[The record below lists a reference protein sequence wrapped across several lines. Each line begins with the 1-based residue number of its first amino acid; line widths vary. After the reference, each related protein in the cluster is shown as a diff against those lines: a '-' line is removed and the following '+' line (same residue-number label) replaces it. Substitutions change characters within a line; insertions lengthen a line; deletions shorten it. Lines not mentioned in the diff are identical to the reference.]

1 MPILQHIVTVKS
13 RVNHRYG
20 QRAKL
25 PIVDDKTDANSIVIS
40 FMSAQSPQSFNVS
53 LHDYVTCFVFDPRSR
68 LASARSASQ
77 RGGAA
82 RRRRTRE
89 AQRDEGACANAQR
102 EAQRD
107 VAQRLTRNV
116 CHAQCLS
123 RFSGDVRVLV
133 SGLSCP
139 WRPQSPHIHARK
151 LNGSQFCPRA
161 QCCQEVFRNIVSC
174 VCMLVRAF
182 SLVFFRFMSLEF
194 LKKLNEFRKS
204 SVGIA
209 RLQLLFRDY
218 QICSSDV
225 HEFRLEQTSIS
236 VGLAVEIS
244 KVL

>member
-1 MPILQHIVTVKS
+1 MHATSLYRVCTVLQSV
-13 RVNHRYG
+13 
-20 QRAKL
+20 
-25 PIVDDKTDANSIVIS
+25 
-40 FMSAQSPQSFNVS
+40 NVS

-107 VAQRLTRNV
+107 VAQRLARNV

-123 RFSGDVRVLV
+123 RVSGDVRVLV

-151 LNGSQFCPRA
+151 LNGSPSGPRA

-174 VCMLVRAF
+174 VCMRVRAF
-182 SLVFFRFMSLEF
+182 SCVSCPC
-194 LKKLNEFRKS
+194 
-204 SVGIA
+204 V
-209 RLQLLFRDY
+209 
-218 QICSSDV
+218 
-225 HEFRLEQTSIS
+225 
-236 VGLAVEIS
+236 
-244 KVL
+244 